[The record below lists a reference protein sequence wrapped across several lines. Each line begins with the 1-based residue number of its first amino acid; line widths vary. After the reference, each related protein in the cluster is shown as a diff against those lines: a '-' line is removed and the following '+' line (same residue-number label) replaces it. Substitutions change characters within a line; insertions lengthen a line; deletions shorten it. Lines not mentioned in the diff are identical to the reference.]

1 LRTRIAAARVLPDPE
16 TVLEDAAVVVDDAD
30 GRIAWVGPV
39 AEAPPADA
47 TIDLGDAVLAPG
59 LVNAHSHLDLT
70 HLKGLKRQG
79 DFTTWLKAVKG
90 GRGGQGMEAAAR
102 WGIREALARGTT
114 AFGDVC
120 APASFGAMVAA
131 FEETG
136 VRARLF
142 VEALGFR
149 PAVADRVWEEVWDL
163 VEMHDLP
170 PTVQTGVS
178 PHSPYAVSRALLDR
192 AVAMADG
199 HGRPLAIHFAETL
212 EELAFLRHGIGPLR
226 EMLKEFGADDPA
238 HEPWGST
245 DAFLE
250 HLVLRRAPLVL
261 VHGNYLRPSHVPRG
275 AFVAYCPTAHAY
287 FGHPEHPVLELLEE
301 GVRVVLGSDSAASGD
316 TVDVLSETQHLGRRR
331 PDVPAKAVFRMA
343 TDWGA
348 RALGLD
354 AGTLEPGRLA
364 DLAAFTP
371 AGGHDALARPD
382 TRCIL
387 TMVGG
392 RLLHREE
399 EEGVRGR
406 DGAAP

>member
-1 LRTRIAAARVLPDPE
+1 MRTRIAAARVLPDAE
-16 TVLEDAAVVVDDAD
+16 TVLENAAVVVDDAD
-30 GRIAWVGPV
+30 GRIAWVGP
-39 AEAPPADA
+39 AADAPAADA
-47 TIDLGDAVLAPG
+47 TIDLPEATLAPG

-70 HLKGLKRQG
+70 HLKGTKRAG
-79 DFTTWLKAVKG
+79 DFAAWLKAVRE
-90 GRGGQGMEAAAR
+90 GRARPGMEAAAR
-102 WGIREALARGTT
+102 WGIKEALSRGTT

-120 APASFGAMVAA
+120 APAGFRAMLAA
-131 FEETG
+131 FDETG
-136 VRARLF
+136 ARARVF

-149 PAVADRVWEEVWDL
+149 PAVADRVWDEVWDL

-170 PTVQTGVS
+170 PNVGTGVS
-178 PHSPYAVSRALLDR
+178 PHSPYAVSRPLLER

-199 HGRPLAIHFAETL
+199 HGRPLAIHVAETL

-226 EMLKEFGADDPA
+226 EMLKEFGADDPGHA
-238 HEPWGST
+238 PWGST
-245 DAFLE
+245 DGFLKA
-250 HLVLRRAPLVL
+250 LDLRRAPLVL

-316 TVDVLSETQHLGRRR
+316 TVDVLSETQHLGRAR
-331 PDVPAKAVFRMA
+331 PDLPPKAVFRMA

-348 RALGLD
+348 RALVLD
-354 AGTLEPGRLA
+354 AGTLAPGRLA

-371 AGGHDALARPD
+371 VAGHDVLGLPDAR
-382 TRCIL
+382 CVL

-392 RLLHREE
+392 RVLHRAE
-399 EEGVRGR
+399 EEGVRGQES
-406 DGAAP
+406 